1 MSQASYSSPVNSSVT
16 ILWNLLLDKIEN
28 PQKYISDV
36 KESKIIEKT
45 PNFVIREMQTSK
57 LQLLE
62 KITVNETTRE
72 VCFTLIDHPVF
83 TGSVINKIDIP
94 AKDGEALLLTFSL
107 NWQPKNPE
115 LVENNTEV
123 AEMIKQ
129 AVLHTKALAEG

>member
-1 MSQASYSSPVNSSVT
+1 MPQASYSSPVNSSLT

-28 PQKYISDV
+28 PQKYISEV

-45 PNFVIREMQTSK
+45 PNGVIREMQTSK
-57 LQLLE
+57 LKLLE
-62 KITVNETTRE
+62 KITVDETAKE

-94 AKDGEALLLTFSL
+94 ANDGEPLLLTFSL
-107 NWQPKNPE
+107 NWQPKDPAF
-115 LVENNTEV
+115 VENNTEI